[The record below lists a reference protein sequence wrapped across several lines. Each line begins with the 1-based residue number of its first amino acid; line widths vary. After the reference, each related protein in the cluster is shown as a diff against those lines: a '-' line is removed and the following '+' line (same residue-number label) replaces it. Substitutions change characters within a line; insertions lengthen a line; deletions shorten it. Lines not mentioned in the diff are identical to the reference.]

1 MAEKEEELRKAANS
15 GNVVIVNQLLEEGV
29 AQTADEAGDTPLL
42 LATSNYFTQPE
53 YVEVVR
59 SLLDYKGDIN
69 HKNKFGNA
77 AIHNTASNGH
87 LEICEL
93 LLDNGANYETE
104 GEMGIVPLGIAATKK
119 HHAVVNCLIKRLVEE
134 KKFSSKQV
142 EVCFFFTVFFVFF
155 IQNSTHSVQK
165 LIPLESHVL
174 CLHVRENLQIAPWM
188 SNAENNMQQMH
199 IYRAL
204 TGIFADKVALAGL
217 VNFGV
222 IQSIV
227 KGMKKYQKISIQTS
241 ALQLLITILSTNEG
255 LEKAKSETSLKSDLN
270 EACKDFASDASD
282 DVVSHLLNEVLNK
295 L

>member
-1 MAEKEEELRKAANS
+1 MAEKEAELRKAANS
-15 GNVVIVNQLLEEGV
+15 GNMELVNQLLEEGV

-59 SLLDYKGDIN
+59 SLLDYKGDVN

-142 EVCFFFTVFFVFF
+142 E
-155 IQNSTHSVQK
+155 
-165 LIPLESHVL
+165 
-174 CLHVRENLQIAPWM
+174 WM
-188 SNAENNMQQMH
+188 NNAENNMQQMH

-222 IQSIV
+222 IQTIV

-241 ALQLLITILSTNEG
+241 GLQLLITILSTNEG
-255 LEKAKSETSLKSDLN
+255 LEKAKSETSLKNDLT
-270 EACKDFASDASD
+270 EACKDFASD